1 MVNYMKHEIDLSKY
15 SIRTDLA
22 IESITE
28 DIKDSGIK
36 VSEKEVEDIHITTV
50 MVSRKGSKI
59 IGKKP
64 GKYITIEFQDITD
77 EENEKK
83 VMQVFVKELKKLI
96 RLNSKEDHVLVIG
109 LGNENS
115 TPDALGPKT
124 SNEVIVTNHLYE
136 MGALDPTYQRVSI
149 FNPSVMGKTGI
160 ETSDLIIKMIELLNP
175 SLVLV
180 IDSLA
185 STSINRVHKTIQ
197 MTDTGIHPG
206 SGVGNKR
213 KEISKD
219 LFGIPVIAIGV
230 PMVVD
235 AVTIVSDT
243 IHFLT
248 QHYVYMKK
256 NIDNPKYKLMT
267 NVNYLKES
275 NEITKEEKEKLL
287 GLIGTLTEEET
298 KALIFDVLT
307 PIGYNLMVTTKEVDF
322 IVDEL
327 SLLLSKG
334 INKLLHNR

>member
-1 MVNYMKHEIDLSKY
+1 MKHEIDLSKY
-15 SIRTDLA
+15 LVRTDLA
-22 IESITE
+22 IESLSE
-28 DIKDSGIK
+28 DSSSNGVK
-36 VSEKEVEDIHITTV
+36 VSEKKLEDICVTTV
-50 MVSRKGSKI
+50 MVSRKGSKK

-77 EENEKK
+77 EENRKK
-83 VMQVFVKELKKLI
+83 VSQVFVKELKKLV
-96 RLNSKEDHVLVIG
+96 RLQSKEDHVLVIG

-115 TPDALGPKT
+115 TPDALGPLT
-124 SNEVIVTNHLYE
+124 ASQVTVTNHLYE
-136 MGALDPTYQRVSI
+136 LGLLDPTFQRVSI

-160 ETSDLIIKMIELLNP
+160 ETSDLLGKLIELLNP
-175 SLVLV
+175 SLLLV

-213 KEISKD
+213 KEMSKE

-243 IHFLT
+243 INFLT

-256 NIDNPKYKLMT
+256 HMNNPKYKLMT
-267 NVNYLKES
+267 NINYLREK
-275 NEITKEEKEKLL
+275 NEISSSDREKLL
-287 GLIGTLTEEET
+287 GLVGTLNEDEM
-298 KALIFDVLT
+298 KSLIYDVLT
-307 PIGYNLMVTTKEVDF
+307 PVGYNFMVTTKEVDF
-322 IVDEL
+322 IVEEL
-327 SLLLSKG
+327 SSLLSKG

>member
-1 MVNYMKHEIDLSKY
+1 MKHEIDLSKY
-15 SIRTDLA
+15 LVRTDLA
-22 IESITE
+22 IESLSE
-28 DIKDSGIK
+28 DSSSNGVK
-36 VSEKEVEDIHITTV
+36 VSEKKLEDICVTTV
-50 MVSRKGSKI
+50 MVSRKGSKK

-77 EENEKK
+77 EENRKK
-83 VMQVFVKELKKLI
+83 VSQVFVKELKKLV
-96 RLNSKEDHVLVIG
+96 RLQSKEDHVLVIG

-115 TPDALGPKT
+115 TPDALGPLT
-124 SNEVIVTNHLYE
+124 ASQVTVTNHLYE
-136 MGALDPTYQRVSI
+136 LGMLDPTFQRVSI

-160 ETSDLIIKMIELLNP
+160 ETSDLLRKLIELLNP
-175 SLVLV
+175 SLLLV

-213 KEISKD
+213 KEISKE

-243 IHFLT
+243 INFLM

-256 NIDNPKYKLMT
+256 HMDNPKYKLMT
-267 NVNYLKES
+267 NINYLKEK
-275 NEITKEEKEKLL
+275 NEISSSDREKLL
-287 GLIGTLTEEET
+287 GLVGTLNEDEM
-298 KALIFDVLT
+298 KSLIYDVLT
-307 PIGYNLMVTTKEVDF
+307 PVGYNFMVTTKEVDF
-322 IVDEL
+322 IVEEL
-327 SLLLSKG
+327 SSLLSKG

>member
-1 MVNYMKHEIDLSKY
+1 MKHEIDLSKY
-15 SIRTDLA
+15 LVRTDLA
-22 IESITE
+22 IESLSE
-28 DIKDSGIK
+28 DSSSNGVK
-36 VSEKEVEDIHITTV
+36 VSEKKLEDICVTTV
-50 MVSRKGSKI
+50 MVSRKGSKK

-77 EENEKK
+77 EENRKK
-83 VMQVFVKELKKLI
+83 VSQVFVKELKKLV
-96 RLNSKEDHVLVIG
+96 RLQSKEDHVLVIG

-115 TPDALGPKT
+115 TPDALGPLT
-124 SNEVIVTNHLYE
+124 ASQVTVTNHLYE
-136 MGALDPTYQRVSI
+136 LGLLDPTFQRVSI

-160 ETSDLIIKMIELLNP
+160 ETSDLLGKLIELLNP
-175 SLVLV
+175 SLLLV

-213 KEISKD
+213 KEISKE

-243 IHFLT
+243 INFLT

-256 NIDNPKYKLMT
+256 HMNNPKYKLMT
-267 NVNYLKES
+267 NINYLREK
-275 NEITKEEKEKLL
+275 NEISSSDRERLL
-287 GLIGTLTEEET
+287 GLVGTLNEDEM
-298 KALIFDVLT
+298 KSLIYDVLT
-307 PIGYNLMVTTKEVDF
+307 PVGYNFMVTTKEVDF
-322 IVDEL
+322 IVEEL
-327 SLLLSKG
+327 SSLLSKG

>member
-1 MVNYMKHEIDLSKY
+1 MKHEIDLSKY
-15 SIRTDLA
+15 LVRTDLA
-22 IESITE
+22 IESLSE
-28 DIKDSGIK
+28 DSSSNGVK
-36 VSEKEVEDIHITTV
+36 VSEKKLEDICVTTV
-50 MVSRKGSKI
+50 MVSRKGSKK

-77 EENEKK
+77 EENRKK
-83 VMQVFVKELKKLI
+83 VSQVFVKELKKLV
-96 RLNSKEDHVLVIG
+96 RLQSKEDHVLVIG

-115 TPDALGPKT
+115 TPDALGPLT
-124 SNEVIVTNHLYE
+124 ASQVTVTNHLYE
-136 MGALDPTYQRVSI
+136 LGLLDPTFQRVSI

-160 ETSDLIIKMIELLNP
+160 ETSDLLGKLIELLNP
-175 SLVLV
+175 SLLLV

-213 KEISKD
+213 KEISKE

-243 IHFLT
+243 INFLT

-256 NIDNPKYKLMT
+256 HMNNPKYKLMT
-267 NVNYLKES
+267 NINYLREK
-275 NEITKEEKEKLL
+275 NEISSSDREKLL
-287 GLIGTLTEEET
+287 GLVGTLNEDEM
-298 KALIFDVLT
+298 KSLIYDVLT
-307 PIGYNLMVTTKEVDF
+307 PVGYNFMVTTKEVDF
-322 IVDEL
+322 IVEEL
-327 SLLLSKG
+327 SSLLSKG

>member
-1 MVNYMKHEIDLSKY
+1 MKHEIDLSKY
-15 SIRTDLA
+15 LVRTDLA
-22 IESITE
+22 IESLSE
-28 DIKDSGIK
+28 DSSSNGVK
-36 VSEKEVEDIHITTV
+36 VSEKKLEDICVTTV
-50 MVSRKGSKI
+50 MVSRKGSKK

-77 EENEKK
+77 EENRKK
-83 VMQVFVKELKKLI
+83 VSQVFVKELKKLV
-96 RLNSKEDHVLVIG
+96 RLQSKEDHVLVIG

-115 TPDALGPKT
+115 TPDALGPLT
-124 SNEVIVTNHLYE
+124 ASQVTVTNHLYE
-136 MGALDPTYQRVSI
+136 LGLLDPTFQRVSI

-160 ETSDLIIKMIELLNP
+160 ETSDLLGKLIELSNP
-175 SLVLV
+175 SLLLV

-213 KEISKD
+213 KEISKE

-243 IHFLT
+243 INFLT

-256 NIDNPKYKLMT
+256 HMNNPKYKLMT
-267 NVNYLKES
+267 NINYLREK
-275 NEITKEEKEKLL
+275 NEISSSDREKLL
-287 GLIGTLTEEET
+287 GLVGTLNEDEM
-298 KALIFDVLT
+298 KSLIYDVLT
-307 PIGYNLMVTTKEVDF
+307 PVGYNFMVTTKEVDF
-322 IVDEL
+322 IVEEL
-327 SLLLSKG
+327 SSLLSKG

>member
-1 MVNYMKHEIDLSKY
+1 MKHEIDLSKY
-15 SIRTDLA
+15 LVRTDLA
-22 IESITE
+22 IESLSE
-28 DIKDSGIK
+28 DSSSNGVK
-36 VSEKEVEDIHITTV
+36 VSEKKLEDICVTTV
-50 MVSRKGSKI
+50 MVSRKGSKK

-77 EENEKK
+77 EENRKK
-83 VMQVFVKELKKLI
+83 VSQVFVKELKKLV
-96 RLNSKEDHVLVIG
+96 RLQSKEDHVLVIG

-115 TPDALGPKT
+115 TPDALGPLT
-124 SNEVIVTNHLYE
+124 ASQVTVTNHLYE
-136 MGALDPTYQRVSI
+136 LGMLDPTFQRVSI

-160 ETSDLIIKMIELLNP
+160 ETSDLLGKLIELLNP
-175 SLVLV
+175 SLLLV

-213 KEISKD
+213 KEISKE

-243 IHFLT
+243 INFLM

-256 NIDNPKYKLMT
+256 HMDSPKYKLMT
-267 NVNYLKES
+267 NINYLKEK
-275 NEITKEEKEKLL
+275 NEISSSDREKLL
-287 GLIGTLTEEET
+287 GLVGTLNEDEM
-298 KALIFDVLT
+298 KSLIYDVLT
-307 PIGYNLMVTTKEVDF
+307 PVGYNFMVTTKEVDF
-322 IVDEL
+322 IVEEL
-327 SLLLSKG
+327 SSLLSKG

>member
-1 MVNYMKHEIDLSKY
+1 MKHEIDLSKY
-15 SIRTDLA
+15 LVRTDLA
-22 IESITE
+22 IESLSE
-28 DIKDSGIK
+28 DSSSNGVK
-36 VSEKEVEDIHITTV
+36 VSEKKLEDICVTTV
-50 MVSRKGSKI
+50 MVSRKGSKK

-77 EENEKK
+77 EENRKK
-83 VMQVFVKELKKLI
+83 VSQVFVKELKKLV
-96 RLNSKEDHVLVIG
+96 RLQSKEDHVLVIG

-115 TPDALGPKT
+115 TPDALGPLT
-124 SNEVIVTNHLYE
+124 ASQVTVTNHLYE
-136 MGALDPTYQRVSI
+136 LGLLDPTFQRVSI

-160 ETSDLIIKMIELLNP
+160 ETSDLLGKLIELLNP
-175 SLVLV
+175 SLLLV

-213 KEISKD
+213 KEISKE

-243 IHFLT
+243 INFLT

-256 NIDNPKYKLMT
+256 HMNNTKYKLMT
-267 NVNYLKES
+267 NINKKKKK
-275 NEITKEEKEKLL
+275 NEISSSDREKLL
-287 GLIGTLTEEET
+287 GLVGTLNEDEM
-298 KALIFDVLT
+298 KSLIYDVLT
-307 PIGYNLMVTTKEVDF
+307 PVGYNFMVTTKEVDF
-322 IVDEL
+322 IVEEL
-327 SLLLSKG
+327 SSLLSKG

>member
-1 MVNYMKHEIDLSKY
+1 MKHEIDLSKY
-15 SIRTDLA
+15 LVRTDLA
-22 IESITE
+22 IESLSE
-28 DIKDSGIK
+28 DSSSNGVK
-36 VSEKEVEDIHITTV
+36 VSEKKLEDICVTTV
-50 MVSRKGSKI
+50 MVSRKGSKK

-77 EENEKK
+77 EENRKK
-83 VMQVFVKELKKLI
+83 VSQVFVKELKKLV
-96 RLNSKEDHVLVIG
+96 RLQSKEDLVLVIG

-115 TPDALGPKT
+115 TPDALGPLT
-124 SNEVIVTNHLYE
+124 ASQVTVTNHLYE
-136 MGALDPTYQRVSI
+136 LGMLDPTFQRVSI

-160 ETSDLIIKMIELLNP
+160 ETSDLLGKLIELLNP
-175 SLVLV
+175 SLLLV

-213 KEISKD
+213 KEISKE

-243 IHFLT
+243 INFLM

-256 NIDNPKYKLMT
+256 HMDNPKYKLMT
-267 NVNYLKES
+267 NINYLKEK
-275 NEITKEEKEKLL
+275 NEISSSDREKLL
-287 GLIGTLTEEET
+287 GLVGTLNEDEM
-298 KALIFDVLT
+298 KSLIYDVLT
-307 PIGYNLMVTTKEVDF
+307 PVGYNFMVTTKEVDF
-322 IVDEL
+322 IVEEL
-327 SLLLSKG
+327 SSLLSKG

>member
-1 MVNYMKHEIDLSKY
+1 MKHEIDLSKY
-15 SIRTDLA
+15 LVRTDLA
-22 IESITE
+22 IESLSE
-28 DIKDSGIK
+28 DSSSNGVK
-36 VSEKEVEDIHITTV
+36 VSEKKLEDICVTTV
-50 MVSRKGSKI
+50 MVSRKGSKK

-77 EENEKK
+77 EENRKK
-83 VMQVFVKELKKLI
+83 VSQVFVKELKKLV
-96 RLNSKEDHVLVIG
+96 RLQSKEDHVLVIG

-115 TPDALGPKT
+115 TPDALGPLT
-124 SNEVIVTNHLYE
+124 ASQVTVTNHLYE
-136 MGALDPTYQRVSI
+136 LGLLDPTFQRVSI

-160 ETSDLIIKMIELLNP
+160 ETSDLLGKLIELLNP
-175 SLVLV
+175 SLLLV

-213 KEISKD
+213 KEISKE

-243 IHFLT
+243 INFLT

-256 NIDNPKYKLMT
+256 HMNNPKYKLMT
-267 NVNYLKES
+267 NINYLREK
-275 NEITKEEKEKLL
+275 NEISSSDREKLL
-287 GLIGTLTEEET
+287 GLVGTLNEDEM
-298 KALIFDVLT
+298 KSLIYDVLT
-307 PIGYNLMVTTKEVDF
+307 PVGYNFMVTTKEVDF
-322 IVDEL
+322 IVEEL
-327 SLLLSKG
+327 SSLLSKG
-334 INKLLHNR
+334 INKLLHNKLTPR

>member
-1 MVNYMKHEIDLSKY
+1 MKHEIDLSKY
-15 SIRTDLA
+15 LVRTDLA
-22 IESITE
+22 IESLSE
-28 DIKDSGIK
+28 DSSSNGVK
-36 VSEKEVEDIHITTV
+36 VSEKKLEDICVTTV
-50 MVSRKGSKI
+50 MVSRKGSKK

-77 EENEKK
+77 EENRKK
-83 VMQVFVKELKKLI
+83 VSQVFVKELKKLV
-96 RLNSKEDHVLVIG
+96 RLQSKEDHVLVIG

-115 TPDALGPKT
+115 TPDALGPLT
-124 SNEVIVTNHLYE
+124 ASQVTVTNHLYE
-136 MGALDPTYQRVSI
+136 LGLLDPTFQRVSI

-160 ETSDLIIKMIELLNP
+160 ETSDLLGKLIELLNP
-175 SLVLV
+175 SLLLV

-213 KEISKD
+213 KEISKE

-243 IHFLT
+243 INFLT

-256 NIDNPKYKLMT
+256 HMNNPKYKLMT
-267 NVNYLKES
+267 NINYLREK
-275 NEITKEEKEKLL
+275 NEISSSDREKLL
-287 GLIGTLTEEET
+287 GLVGTLNEDVM
-298 KALIFDVLT
+298 KSLIYDVLT
-307 PIGYNLMVTTKEVDF
+307 PVGYNFMVTTKEVDF
-322 IVDEL
+322 IVEEL
-327 SLLLSKG
+327 SSLLSKG

>member
-1 MVNYMKHEIDLSKY
+1 MKHEIDLSKY
-15 SIRTDLA
+15 LVRTDLA
-22 IESITE
+22 IESLSE
-28 DIKDSGIK
+28 DSSSNGVK
-36 VSEKEVEDIHITTV
+36 VSEKKLEDICVTTV
-50 MVSRKGSKI
+50 MVSRKGSKK

-77 EENEKK
+77 EENRKK
-83 VMQVFVKELKKLI
+83 VSQVFVKELKKLV
-96 RLNSKEDHVLVIG
+96 RLQSKEDHVLVIG

-115 TPDALGPKT
+115 TPDALGPLT
-124 SNEVIVTNHLYE
+124 ASQVTVTNHLYE
-136 MGALDPTYQRVSI
+136 LGMLDPTFQRVSI

-160 ETSDLIIKMIELLNP
+160 ETSDLLGKLIELLNP
-175 SLVLV
+175 SLLLV

-213 KEISKD
+213 KEISKE

-243 IHFLT
+243 INFLM

-256 NIDNPKYKLMT
+256 HMDNPKYKLMT
-267 NVNYLKES
+267 NINYLKEK
-275 NEITKEEKEKLL
+275 NEISSSDREKLL
-287 GLIGTLTEEET
+287 GLVGTLNEDEM
-298 KALIFDVLT
+298 KSLIYDVLT
-307 PIGYNLMVTTKEVDF
+307 PVGYNFMVTTKEVDF
-322 IVDEL
+322 IVEEL
-327 SLLLSKG
+327 SSLLSKG

>member
-1 MVNYMKHEIDLSKY
+1 MKHEIDLSKY
-15 SIRTDLA
+15 SLRTDLA
-22 IESITE
+22 IESLNNDYSTN
-28 DIKDSGIK
+28 GIK
-36 VSEKEVEDIHITTV
+36 VSEKEIEDIRITTV
-50 MVSRKGSKI
+50 MVSRKGSKTI
-59 IGKKP
+59 QKKP

-77 EENEKK
+77 EENRKK
-83 VMQVFVKELKKLI
+83 VSQVFVRELKKLV

-124 SNEVIVTNHLYE
+124 VNDIVVTNHLYE
-136 MGALDPTYQRVSI
+136 MGIVDHTFQRVSI
-149 FNPSVMGKTGI
+149 FTPSVMGKTGI
-160 ETSDLIIKMIELLNP
+160 ETSDLISKMIELLKP

-213 KEISKD
+213 KEISKEIY
-219 LFGIPVIAIGV
+219 GIPVIAIGV

-243 IHFLT
+243 INFLM

-256 NIDNPKYKLMT
+256 HLNNPKYKLMT
-267 NVNYLKES
+267 NINYLHEK
-275 NEITKEEKEKLL
+275 NEISKDDKEKLL
-287 GLIGTLTEEET
+287 GLIGTLNEEET
-298 KALIFDVLT
+298 KSLIYDVLT
-307 PIGYNLMVTTKEVDF
+307 PIGYNFMVTTKEVDF

-327 SLLLSKG
+327 SALLSKG